1 MRNKKEQIPVQVLYA
16 DRNQNRYKNIIW
28 IIFLALLLTGGIFLV
43 IRQSWKG
50 QVSVLPV
57 CGLMACTGIL
67 CCVLAEM
74 MREKMR
80 FSVIFTGLPWLLLLI
95 FTGAFRGGW
104 TGAQA
109 WFNMLISQWNTA
121 NEGGLAL
128 FSVQASTH
136 DAFVFTLILVLA
148 VAEISWFLAAEV
160 PEI

>member
-95 FTGAFRGGW
+95 FT
-104 TGAQA
+104 
-109 WFNMLISQWNTA
+109 
-121 NEGGLAL
+121 
-128 FSVQASTH
+128 
-136 DAFVFTLILVLA
+136 
-148 VAEISWFLAAEV
+148 
-160 PEI
+160 